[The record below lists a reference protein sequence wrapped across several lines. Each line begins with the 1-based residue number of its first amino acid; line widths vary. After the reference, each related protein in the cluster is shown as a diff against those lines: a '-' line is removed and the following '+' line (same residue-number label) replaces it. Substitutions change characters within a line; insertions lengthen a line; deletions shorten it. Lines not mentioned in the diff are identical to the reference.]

1 MMKANE
7 IRKAI
12 PLLTLLCFILFSFPQ
27 DIEASRLKDLASV
40 KGVRN
45 NQLVGYG
52 LVVGLEGTGDGS
64 KAAFT
69 NQAMANMLEN
79 MGVHV
84 NQNDL
89 KVKNVAAVMVTANL
103 PPFAKIGQTID
114 VTLSSLGDADSLQGG
129 TLVATPLKALN
140 GKIYGVAQG
149 PVSVG
154 GFEVKGVFDEKVQK
168 NHVTTG
174 LIPNG
179 ASVEREVP
187 VSFAGKK
194 SIFLNLNRA
203 DFTTISRTVKAVNGF
218 LNGSF
223 AKPLDGAT
231 LEIMVPEEYS
241 NNEIFL
247 IAALEEL
254 EITPDNRAKVIIN
267 ERTGT
272 VVLGDDVR
280 IDEIALAHGNLT
292 ISVSSQFGGSRWA
305 GEEIQVSEERNKLIH
320 LPPGVSL
327 GDLVKALNA
336 VGATPRDLIAI
347 LQSIKASGALQ
358 ADLEII

>member
-1 MMKANE
+1 MIKPIE
-7 IRKAI
+7 SRKII
-12 PLLTLLCFILFSFPQ
+12 PLLTLLCFVLFSVPQ
-27 DIEASRLKDLASV
+27 DCEASRLKDLASV

-69 NQAMANMLEN
+69 TQAMANMLEN

-89 KVKNVAAVMVTANL
+89 KVKNVAGVMVTANL
-103 PPFAKIGQTID
+103 PPFVKIGQTID
-114 VTLSSLGDADSLQGG
+114 VTLSSLGDAASLQGG
-129 TLVATPLKALN
+129 TLVATPLKALD
-140 GKIYGVAQG
+140 GKVYGMAQG
-149 PVSVG
+149 PVSIG
-154 GFEVKGVFDEKVQK
+154 GFEVSGGFDQKVQK
-168 NHVTTG
+168 NHITTG

-187 VSFAGKK
+187 VSFVGKE
-194 SIFLNLNRA
+194 SIFLNLDRP
-203 DFTTISRTVKAVNGF
+203 DFTTITRTVKAVNGF

-223 AKPLDGAT
+223 AKSLDGAT
-231 LEIMVPEEYS
+231 VEIRVPEEYS
-241 NNEIFL
+241 NNEISL

-254 EITPDNRAKVIIN
+254 EITPDNRARVIIN

-280 IDEIALAHGNLT
+280 IDELALAHGNLT
-292 ISVSSQFGGSRWA
+292 ISVNRQFGGTRWA
-305 GEEIQVSEERNKLIH
+305 EENIDVSEDPNKLIH

-327 GDLVKALNA
+327 GDLVKALNS